1 MPDHNEFR
9 HQLYPSTPII
19 TPVAKTLELLPAVPG
34 EMHALHCRC
43 RIGRVVL
50 VHGTFVGNDP
60 LGFAA
65 MFDAMAEGAGLLSG
79 GLKEMAR
86 QIRENSPALATA
98 VMRDMGTY
106 TTGFRQTFQDLVG
119 DDPAIEL
126 LEPKWTSQNHHLAR
140 AELAVQLL
148 LQLIRRPLPDDQRVL
163 LWGHSHAG
171 NAFALLTNLLAND
184 RTWVPRFFEA
194 VGSHTS
200 TTFAEAAQELAQS
213 PTPHPMAQNLDIVTF
228 GTPVRYGWD
237 TLGCQ
242 RLIHVSYHRPVDPE
256 KPLMAPPPFS
266 MTLAGNLLTAQQG
279 DWVQQIGIA
288 GTDVPAPNGRDVQT
302 RLSALLERNLPEPPA
317 ERAVS
322 LFPKGFRDTYARW
335 KTGTRCHTN
344 GQNLLVDYELSGQK
358 TVTGLPI
365 EHSLL
370 GHGVATTVAW
380 LPTHLKLVLE
390 TLSVNSPAEK

>member
-1 MPDHNEFR
+1 MPDHNAFR
-9 HQLYPSTPII
+9 HQLYPSTP
-19 TPVAKTLELLPAVPG
+19 TLPPVLTTLEFLPAVPG
-34 EMHALHCRC
+34 DMHALHHRC

-65 MFDAMAEGAGLLSG
+65 LFDSMAEDAGLLAGS
-79 GLKEMAR
+79 LKAMAR
-86 QIRENSPALATA
+86 QVRDNSPALATA

-106 TTGFRQTFQDLVG
+106 TTEFRQSFQDLVG

-148 LQLIRRPLPDDQRVL
+148 LQLVRRPLPDDQRVL

-194 VGSHTS
+194 VGAHSS
-200 TTFAEAAQELAQS
+200 TALAEAVQELALAPS
-213 PTPHPMAQNLDIVTF
+213 PHPLARKLDIVTF

-237 TLGCQ
+237 SLGCQ
-242 RLIHVSYHRPVDPE
+242 RLIHISYHCPADPE
-256 KPLMAPPPFS
+256 TPLVAPPPFS
-266 MTLAGNLLTAQQG
+266 LTLAGNLFSAKQG

-288 GTDVPAPNGRDVQT
+288 GTDVPTPVGHDVQS

-317 ERAVS
+317 ERSVS

-335 KTGTRCHTN
+335 KTGTRCHSD
-344 GQNLLVDYELSGQK
+344 GQNLLVNYELSGLK
-358 TVTGLPI
+358 TMTGLPI

-380 LPTHLKLVLE
+380 LPAHLKLVVE
-390 TLSVNSPAEK
+390 TLSRCLSK